1 MKVLSVLLVCV
12 ATLFV
17 VWGCSHEAKK
27 DSIVEVEKRSCI
39 DVTSYD
45 RNWNNDMF
53 CVSSEGRKKLTSY
66 EGARILESL

>member
-1 MKVLSVLLVCV
+1 M
-12 ATLFV
+12 
-17 VWGCSHEAKK
+17 
-27 DSIVEVEKRSCI
+27 EVEWRSCI

-53 CVSSEGRKKLTSY
+53 CVSSKGREKFTSY